1 MSTPLNYHANHKP
14 FVVALANR
22 IVGKLTVAADS
33 ARANAGTGW
42 LTSDLIHDHRAIEQ
56 QAALIT

>member
-1 MSTPLNYHANHKP
+1 MSTPLNYHANHKL

-33 ARANAGTGW
+33 ARANAGN
-42 LTSDLIHDHRAIEQ
+42 RAIEQ
-56 QAALIT
+56 QAALII